1 MFYIMEQQNLS
12 ELWTAALVEIELNL
26 SKTTFNTWF
35 KNTHI
40 VDLIDGSV
48 RVGVA
53 NEFIRDWFI
62 SKHHK
67 LITKTLRDLNQ
78 HVRSVEYTISKA
90 GSQTSS
96 QQLHKQAVFSN
107 NQLPFGESSENRQ
120 DGLNPKYTFE
130 SFVVGP
136 FNELAYVAAQSII
149 NNPGT
154 LYNPFFVHGST
165 GLGKTHIIQSI
176 GNTLKSKYPHKKI
189 FYTTLERFSTEYV
202 QSVNNNKSAIFK
214 DRYKKYDVL
223 ILDDIQFIKGREK
236 TQEELFHI
244 FNYLYDLN
252 KQIIF
257 SSDKH
262 PNFINGL
269 EDRLKSRFNAG
280 MIVDID
286 NPEFESRLAV
296 LKVKSGEASVFIQDD
311 VLSFVAESV
320 EGNIRELEGVLNL
333 VVIQTQI
340 KGRSL
345 YTHEVKNLIKNN
357 IQNKKNLS
365 VKEVICIVAEYYNTT
380 EENVYKKSRRK
391 EIVHP
396 RQVAMYILREVYDIS
411 YPSIGDKFGGRDH
424 TTVMHSVE
432 KVKKDML
439 VDKKLEQE
447 INDLKNICV

>member
-1 MFYIMEQQNLS
+1 MELIDTND
-12 ELWTAALVEIELNL
+12 LWNKALVDIELNL

-35 KNTHI
+35 KNTRI
-40 VDLIDGSV
+40 IDITDGSV
-48 RVGVA
+48 RLGVA
-53 NEFIRDWFI
+53 NEFIRDWLS

-67 LITKTLRDLNQ
+67 LILKTLRDLCDQ
-78 HVRSVEYTISKA
+78 VRSVEYTISKIDL
-90 GSQTSS
+90 SKIPQKSPTP
-96 QQLHKQAVFSN
+96 VFN
-107 NQLPFGESSENRQ
+107 PTGQLPLQDTQLTRE

-154 LYNPFFVHGST
+154 LYNPFFVHGGT

-176 GNTLKSKYPHKKI
+176 GNTLKAKHSHKKI
-189 FYTTLERFSTEYV
+189 FYTTLDRFSSEFV
-202 QSVNNNKSAIFK
+202 QAINTNKSAIFK
-214 DRYKKYDVL
+214 ERYKKYDVL
-223 ILDDIQFIKGREK
+223 ILDDIQFIKGKDK

-252 KQIIF
+252 RQIIF

-262 PNFINGL
+262 PNFISGL
-269 EDRLKSRFNAG
+269 EERLKSRFNAG
-280 MIVDID
+280 MIVDIS

-296 LKVKSGEASVFIQDD
+296 LKVKAGEASVFLTDEI
-311 VLSFVAESV
+311 LSFIAQSV
-320 EGNIRELEGVLNL
+320 QGNIRELEGVLN
-333 VVIQTQI
+333 VVLIQTQI

-345 YTHEVKNLIKNN
+345 YTHEVKALIKNN
-357 IQNKKNLS
+357 ISTKKNLS
-365 VKEVICIVAEYYNTT
+365 VKEVIALIAEYYSTT
-380 EENVYKKSRRK
+380 EETLYKKSRRK

-432 KVKKDML
+432 KIK
-439 VDKKLEQE
+439 
-447 INDLKNICV
+447 NDLKDDVKLQEEVSDLRNICV

>member
-1 MFYIMEQQNLS
+1 MNDIDTHV
-12 ELWTAALVEIELNL
+12 LWQSALIEIELNL
-26 SKTTFNTWF
+26 SKTTFATWF

-40 VDLIDGSV
+40 INITEGTV

-53 NEFIRDWFI
+53 NEFIRDWLL

-67 LITKTLRDLNQ
+67 LITKTLRDLCE
-78 HVRSVEYTISKA
+78 HVRTVEYTISKGDPHVQKIL
-90 GSQTSS
+90 GSEKKVPEQ
-96 QQLHKQAVFSN
+96 
-107 NQLPFGESSENRQ
+107 NQVLFSENVHIRE

-149 NNPGT
+149 QSPGT

-165 GLGKTHIIQSI
+165 GLGKTHIIQSV
-176 GNTLKSKYPHKKI
+176 GNAIKTKHPYKKV
-189 FYTTLERFSTEYV
+189 FYTSLEKFSSEYV
-202 QSVNNNKSAIFK
+202 QSVNTNKSAQFK
-214 DRYKKYDVL
+214 ERYKKFDVL
-223 ILDDIQFIKGREK
+223 IIDDIQFIKGKEK

-244 FNYLYDLN
+244 FNSLYDFN

-262 PNFINGL
+262 PNFIAGL

-280 MIVDID
+280 MIVDIA

-296 LKVKSGEASVFIQDD
+296 LKAKTADSAVFISDD
-311 VLSFVAESV
+311 VLSFVAEHV

-333 VVIQTQI
+333 VQIQTQVR
-340 KGRSL
+340 GRML
-345 YTHEVKNLIKNN
+345 YTHEVKSLIKNN
-357 IQNKKNLS
+357 ISQKKNLS
-365 VKEVICIVAEYYNTT
+365 VKEVIQVVAEYYSIT
-380 EENVYKKSRRK
+380 EEMLHKKSRKK

-411 YPSIGDKFGGRDH
+411 YPSIGEKFDGRDH

-432 KVKKDML
+432 KVKKDL
-439 VDKKLEQE
+439 LTDKKLQDDIEE
-447 INDLKNICV
+447 LRTICV